1 MALNASP
8 AGIPLSVHVLTFN
21 SGTTLAK
28 ALQSAGPVAEII
40 VMDGGSNDDTLGIAQ
55 RFGARVLPQRDGIE
69 GPITDFAAVRNRAL
83 LASTQ
88 PWILTLDSDEMLSP
102 ALREE
107 IAQIARTSK
116 IPSAFLVSR
125 KYLTEDGEIV
135 DHASSYPDERIYF
148 FHHAAVTRWVRPVR
162 ERVELLPGVLLRRLQ
177 SPCLAPLPT
186 PEEFRR
192 RNERFIRI
200 EVAGSRNDRWIRW
213 LTRRVFPCVRAMLV
227 ASIRLAKIWIWPREG
242 KRLPWEH
249 EKQLFWY
256 QWRLIAETCPAKKK
270 TMPT

>member
-1 MALNASP
+1 MALGAPP

-28 ALQSAGPVAEII
+28 ALQSVGPVAEII

-55 RFGARVLPQRDGIE
+55 RFGARVLPQKDGSE
-69 GPITDFAAVRNRAL
+69 GAITDFAAVRNRAL

-116 IPSAFLVSR
+116 IPSAFLVAR

-135 DHASSYPDERIYF
+135 DRASSYPDERIHF

-162 ERVELLPGVLLRRLQ
+162 ERVELLPGVMLRRLQ

-192 RNERFIRI
+192 KSERFIRI
-200 EVAGSRNDRWIRW
+200 EVAASRNDGWIRW
-213 LTRRVFPCVRAMLV
+213 ITRRVAPGVRSMLKTAFRV
-227 ASIRLAKIWIWPREG
+227 AGIWLWPREG
-242 KRLPWEH
+242 KRLPWEQ

-256 QWRLIAETCPAKKK
+256 QWRLMTETCPAKRKA
-270 TMPT
+270 